1 MSKKKTKKTEEK
13 AKEKQ
18 NEQELK
24 QEEQVHEEKNERSE
38 ESEKKEEMSVEK
50 LLEKIKVLEEDRER
64 LSDLLKR
71 KMAEFENYKRRTE
84 QEISNIYKYAAEG
97 FIKKIIAVYDDLA
110 RSLAHA
116 DEKNDMKAL
125 IDGLKMVF
133 DKFTK
138 TLEEEGVK
146 KIEAEGKEFDYEL
159 HEALMQQ
166 PSDEVEPNTVLQEIE
181 PGYTYKDKVLKHTKV
196 IVSQGTDN
204 EE

>member
-1 MSKKKTKKTEEK
+1 MSKKKTKKEEK
-13 AKEKQ
+13 EK
-18 NEQELK
+18 LK
-24 QEEQVHEEKNERSE
+24 REESEIESEETNEEKNGQE
-38 ESEKKEEMSVEK
+38 ESGKENAEEYDTEK
-50 LLEKIKVLEEDRER
+50 LLEKIKTLEEDRDR

-97 FIKKIIAVYDDLA
+97 FIKKIIAVYDDLS
-110 RSLAHA
+110 RSLEHA
-116 DEKNDMKAL
+116 SEKSDMKAL
-125 IDGLKMVF
+125 IEGLKMVF

-146 KIEAEGKEFDYEL
+146 KIEAKGKEFDYEL

-166 PSDEVEPNTVLQEIE
+166 PSNEVEPNTVLHEVE

-196 IVSQGTDN
+196 IVSQAAEN

>member
-1 MSKKKTKKTEEK
+1 MPRKKTKREE
-13 AKEKQ
+13 KEKQ
-18 NEQELK
+18 MK
-24 QEEQVHEEKNERSE
+24 QEKVEEQKNQNEAETQKEENQSE
-38 ESEKKEEMSVEK
+38 ENNTDVES
-50 LLEKIKVLEEDRER
+50 LLNKIKTLEEDRDR

-71 KMAEFENYKRRTE
+71 KVAEFENYKRRTE

-110 RSLAHA
+110 RSLEHA
-116 DEKNDMKAL
+116 SEKSDINSL
-125 IDGLKMVF
+125 IEGLKMVF

-146 KIEAEGKEFDYEL
+146 RIEAKGKEFDYEL

-166 PSDEVEPNTVLQEIE
+166 PSNEVEPNTVLQEVE

-196 IVSQGTDN
+196 IVSQAADN

>member
-24 QEEQVHEEKNERSE
+24 KEEQAHNEQEVNSRTEENEE
-38 ESEKKEEMSVEK
+38 ASVEK
-50 LLEKIKVLEEDRER
+50 LLEKIKILEEDRER